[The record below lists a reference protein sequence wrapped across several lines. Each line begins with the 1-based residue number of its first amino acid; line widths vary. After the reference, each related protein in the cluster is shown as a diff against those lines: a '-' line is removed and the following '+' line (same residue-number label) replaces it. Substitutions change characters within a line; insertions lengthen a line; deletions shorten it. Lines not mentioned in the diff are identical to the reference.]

1 MLFFLAVRNLAQ
13 HRKRTLLLGGALAG
27 VTALLVILLALIASI
42 QTTMRE
48 SATALVSGDLTVRG
62 FYKITP
68 GQTVPV
74 LEGTPAVMDLIRRE
88 VPEVESMA
96 VRARGW
102 GRLVGPTR
110 VLEQSL
116 VGVDVADDPNL
127 RRIIQVKDG
136 DLDQLSRPD
145 AILLFEKAAAKL
157 GVKAGDN
164 VTLSMPTIRGVA
176 NTVDLRVVAVA
187 RDVGL
192 LSSGMS
198 ITSNAAMRQLFQIPS
213 DATSSVHL
221 YLRSREVPPDLPARV
236 RDVLSKA
243 GYRVLNAD
251 PQPFFMKYGG
261 LNQEDWTGQKLD
273 VGTWEDEVFVAKVT
287 LPVLTLLSFALTL
300 ALLVVICLG
309 VANSLWTS
317 IRERTREIGSLR
329 AIGMQRFQVLRMIL
343 AEGFVL
349 GLGGALLGAAVG
361 ILACVVFSLLE
372 LPVPSAVQV
381 LLMRHTLLL
390 DVQPGAVLVSVF
402 IITASTSFTSLL
414 PSFLAARM
422 KPINAIHHVG

>member
-27 VTALLVILLALIASI
+27 VTALLVLMLALIASI

-68 GQTVPV
+68 NQSVSV
-74 LEGTPAVMDLIRRE
+74 LEGAPAVMDVVRRE

-96 VRARGW
+96 LRTRGW
-102 GRLVGPTR
+102 GRLVGPNR
-110 VLEQSL
+110 VVELSL
-116 VGVDVADDPNL
+116 VGVDVADDPHL
-127 RRIIQVKDG
+127 RRVIQVKDG
-136 DLDQLSRPD
+136 DLEQLARPD
-145 AILLFEKAAAKL
+145 ALLLFEKMATKL
-157 GVKAGDN
+157 GVKAGDS
-164 VTLSMPTIRGVA
+164 VMLSMPTVRGVA
-176 NTVDLRVVAVA
+176 NTVDLRVVVVA

-192 LSSGMS
+192 LSSGMA
-198 ITSNAAMRQLFQIPS
+198 IASNAALRQLYQVPS

-221 YLRSREVPPDLPARV
+221 YLRTQEAPPDLAARV
-236 RDVLSKA
+236 RDVLTRA
-243 GYRVLNAD
+243 GYRVLAAD
-251 PQPFFMKYGG
+251 PQPFFMKYAA

-273 VGTWEDEVFVAKVT
+273 VGSWEDEVFVAKVT
-287 LPVLTLLSFALTL
+287 LPALTVLSFGLTL

-349 GLGGALLGAAVG
+349 GLGGALFGAALG
-361 ILACVVFSLLE
+361 MLACGVFSLLE

-381 LLMRHTLLL
+381 LLMRQTLLL

-402 IITASTSFTSLL
+402 IITACTSFTSLL